1 MCRSQ
6 AEGGQR
12 CSRSAH
18 HRVMA
23 RAQASIRATLDEVGE
38 EWGGQFQLELS
49 SPVIAKAYDLAIQA
63 HAYVRRTS
71 GEAYI
76 NHPLR
81 VAISLQSRGFSDEV
95 VAIGILHD
103 AVEDSD
109 LTFDSLRRRGFS
121 EFVVSGVESVTKREG
136 EQYLDAVHRAAAH
149 PGGRLVKLADTS
161 DNSSPEQLAPLPEA
175 KRQRV
180 TVKYAAAQEILHAAI
195 DNAKSENYTLTVSAD
210 KVSDYFA

>member
-1 MCRSQ
+1 MCRSRS
-6 AEGGQR
+6 EGGQR

-18 HRVMA
+18 ARVMA
-23 RAQASIRATLDEVGE
+23 RAQASIRATLDEIGE
-38 EWGGQFQLELS
+38 EWGGQFQVELS
-49 SPVIAKAYDLAIQA
+49 SPVIAKAYDLAVQA
-63 HAYVRRTS
+63 HSYVRRTS

-81 VAISLQSRGFSDEV
+81 VAIALQSRGFSDEV
-95 VAIGILHD
+95 IAIGLLHD

-109 LTFDSLRRRGFS
+109 MTFESLRRRGFS
-121 EFVVSGVESVTKREG
+121 EFVVTGVESVTKREG
-136 EQYLDAVHRAAAH
+136 EEYLDAVRRAAAH

-180 TVKYAAAQEILHAAI
+180 TIKYAAAQEILNAEIAK
-195 DNAKSENYTLTVSAD
+195 AKSESYTVTVSAD